1 MKSTDFVETALSVAK
16 DYKSSYIWGGFGAP
30 ITEATLARAANAY
43 SKNTE
48 RGWIAAARK
57 YVGDPRAFYFD
68 CVGLI
73 KAILWGWNG
82 DSSKSYGG
90 AIYPTTAQVL
100 AGACPD
106 LSADGMIKICSEV
119 STDFSRIVPA
129 SAVWMSGH
137 IGIYVGD
144 GLAVECTPSWK
155 NGVQIT
161 AVSNI
166 GKKSGYNSRK
176 WTKWGKI
183 PYVTYEEEIDMSK
196 EELREMIREVVREVI
211 DEENPV
217 YKDLKDVPSYWQG
230 AAAALLDSGAVN
242 GGTAAEVCDTDLNLR
257 KETLKAAIV
266 AVMYHEARGGK

>member
-155 NGVQIT
+155 KWRTDYSGIQHRQKIRDITPGNGQ
-161 AVSNI
+161 S
-166 GKKSGYNSRK
+166 
-176 WTKWGKI
+176 
-183 PYVTYEEEIDMSK
+183 
-196 EELREMIREVVREVI
+196 
-211 DEENPV
+211 
-217 YKDLKDVPSYWQG
+217 
-230 AAAALLDSGAVN
+230 
-242 GGTAAEVCDTDLNLR
+242 
-257 KETLKAAIV
+257 
-266 AVMYHEARGGK
+266 GGKSPMLPMRRRST